1 MFMEASTPS
10 SILNVWRNTLSL
22 YKNTLAKTWP
32 FIALIMLFIGLFQPQ
47 LDTLQSK
54 KVTNADIITH
64 LQQQPKAILILIALA
79 LTFLMLL
86 WAYTNNALIKRLYDL
101 SKDQNAPVKTALTTV
116 LHKFLVL
123 LMATII
129 VFALVALGVIALAL
143 PGIFIMV
150 MLFFTTPFILFDNLG
165 IFKSLSESCKLV
177 WGNWWRTFL
186 IIFVPFLLLSFLFN
200 AFTIFLTNA
209 AKLPLLAD
217 IMDGVLFGFLTSLIQ
232 TLVVV
237 QFRDLK
243 LRKAQKNISLQPIE
257 Q

>member
-10 SILNVWRNTLSL
+10 SILTVWRNTLSL
-22 YKNTLAKTWP
+22 YKSIIAKTWP
-32 FIALIMLFIGLFQPQ
+32 FIILIMLFIGLFQPQ

-54 KVTNADIITH
+54 KTTNADIIAH
-64 LQQQPKAILILIALA
+64 LQQQPKTVMILIALA

-86 WAYTNNALIKRLYDL
+86 WAYTNNVLLKRIYDL
-101 SKDQNAPVKTALTTV
+101 SKDQNAPLKIALTTV
-116 LHKFLVL
+116 LHKFFIL
-123 LMATII
+123 LIATII
-129 VFALVALGVIALAL
+129 VFALAALGFIALAL
-143 PGIFIMV
+143 PGIFIMT
-150 MLFFTTPFILFDNLG
+150 MLFFTTPFILFDNMGL
-165 IFKSLSESCKLV
+165 FKSLSESCKLV

-186 IIFVPFLLLSFLFN
+186 IIFVPFLALSLLFN

-217 IMDGVLFGFLTSLIQ
+217 VMDGVLFGFLSSLIQ

-237 QFRDLK
+237 QFHDLK
-243 LRKAQKNISLQPIE
+243 LRKAQKNILPQLT